1 MLSHGPGF
9 RALYAIYADIIDR
22 AYLPPLRGAL
32 DDARAGIL
40 EDLETAIGGSVTVA
54 DEEFFLKTADHM
66 VEFTLLAEG
75 MRKLGLRCLVAPY
88 YSGTS
93 PRQT

>member
-1 MLSHGPGF
+1 V
-9 RALYAIYADIIDR
+9 
-22 AYLPPLRGAL
+22 
-32 DDARAGIL
+32 
-40 EDLETAIGGSVTVA
+40 E

-75 MRKLGLRCLVAPY
+75 MRKLGLLCLLAPY